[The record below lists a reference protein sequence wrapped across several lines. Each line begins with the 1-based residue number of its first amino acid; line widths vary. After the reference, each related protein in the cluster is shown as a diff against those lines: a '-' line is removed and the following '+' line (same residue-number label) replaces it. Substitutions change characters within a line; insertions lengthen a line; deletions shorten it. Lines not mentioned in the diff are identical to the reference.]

1 MWPDASLTFVFQCC
15 HNNKLHPLSRRH
27 ILLISQ
33 FAHDVGT
40 LFSHS
45 LSLSLDWICKCY
57 SKSCCIVYIA
67 WGEESAP
74 SIKYHLSHLKLEELW
89 SCQCTVWIWS
99 HDLWPSS
106 GEAQTISKTQWLSVT
121 CGWICD
127 IDIDWTM
134 HEWIEFTSTMPT
146 VNSQTVQSLR
156 KALAGLIHTH
166 TLSHSQQITW
176 NLRFT
181 FFPSFHN
188 VYTS

>member
-1 MWPDASLTFVFQCC
+1 MNEWIEFVQESIGWPHIHTQTLTVIFSLSYT
-15 HNNKLHPLSRRH
+15 
-27 ILLISQ
+27 
-33 FAHDVGT
+33 
-40 LFSHS
+40 HS
-45 LSLSLDWICKCY
+45 LSLSLAWICKCY

-146 VNSQTVQSLR
+146 VNSKTVQSLR

-166 TLSHSQQITW
+166 TLTVTAN
-176 NLRFT
+176 NLKLVWFT